1 MGKIR
6 QILGFFATLLMI
18 VFAQNAWSAGYT
30 CASTYTSCNAGYFM
44 PFTGICASCP
54 ANSTST
60 ANNTSSTCTCN
71 DGYVNSSDSTSTSVG
86 SGESCVEDTI
96 KVTFSCGEGSEI
108 KTLPAAMDVK
118 YNEAFSIDYAPE
130 EYCERDGYHVKSLQ
144 SGYSGSQNYYD
155 WILTTN
161 SGDTQTV
168 KRGKSITY
176 DKIMHPGVTSLVV
189 TPDWGPNNI
198 YMELLVN
205 GKRDMHITD
214 TGYYVHCEYGSS
226 YTLPV
231 YNKTGYTFEKWTASN
246 GKTYTAGATVPCTYA
261 ETGSYGAYLKS
272 LVNNDDGTAVS
283 TYVLNDGTEVTSDTD
298 DYISYVLDATYKA
311 STSKVI
317 FDCGTGTG
325 TAPATL
331 DIQYDSTFKFPNN
344 TCTNSTSTFAG
355 WKYTANGA
363 EHEYNPG
370 TSITWNYLDE
380 EVTMVAQWDSCTGC
394 KPGEGATCSLNT
406 SSGSCVYTTSC
417 LPGYSNIRNSGTATP
432 QCTPITYN
440 ITYNIIDAIDSSVAV
455 TLDSPIGNTSY
466 TIKQAVTLPTPS
478 ATGYTFGGWYTNS
491 SFTGTAVTSLPVGTT
506 GDKTYYAKMIP
517 ESYHLQYNCNGGSG
531 TLPTPEYFYYNRTV
545 TVGENV
551 CTHPTATFRGWK
563 LSSSGAVYMPG
574 ATFQWTHTGNQV
586 LTAQWSECT
595 ACNPGTGATCSLN
608 ASSGSCVYTTSCLPG
623 YTSLAGSNTPT
634 PSCSAEVYNI
644 TWNLDGGS
652 VTEALP
658 TTHTYGTRTDVDIT
672 PTKTG
677 YTFAGWCTSNPAS
690 GSAECTPAITITAT
704 EIGDFEFWASWTV
717 NTYSVS
723 YDCGANGTGSP
734 AGATV
739 QYGTDYRL
747 PAASVCTPNVGYK
760 FAGWSSGTATY
771 PAYQYI
777 TWTYTKDVT
786 FTAQYAL
793 ESDWTITYETNGGTI
808 SGTPTTSYNINSGT
822 IQLPNVTY
830 PGHNFEGWSLTQ
842 GNAHDVITA
851 IYPGTHTGDLTL
863 YAIWST
869 CNSTSAGT
877 CYCAADEYPKYGT
890 CTDCQTQC
898 STLGDGWTG
907 TYDIC
912 TTGSANT
919 MCTKSCTVQCTA
931 PVAPQSDR
939 GTVTYTNESK
949 TGTIEYG
956 SPNICSQSAYACPD
970 VVYSCNQGFTYVAA
984 ATNAADICSPNIY
997 AITLNANGGT
1007 GGTATVYE
1015 KYSVGFY
1022 STSTA
1027 TTAMTKITV
1036 PTRTNYAFGGY
1047 KDTSGNVVI
1056 GADGVLPSNKTFLS
1070 DTTLT
1075 AVWSQTVENCVAGK
1089 YMNNGTWTTCVAP
1102 YYCDAAGEVSSGT
1115 TGCND
1120 TCPAG
1125 GYTSNSG
1132 STTINDCHKV
1142 ITDDSK
1148 NFENGTAQWD
1158 CYYTSGSGDSA
1169 VYNTNCRVVPLTCD
1183 AGYYYAGA
1191 GVVGCS
1197 PVGNGYYSA
1206 DDELERQFCE
1216 GGDGSISP
1224 RDSINTCYV
1233 ACDKTVDDV
1242 AHSTSVTSTNDD
1254 LRGMWNNG
1262 EYETC
1267 EYTLT
1272 CETGYTPVPGAT
1284 PSCDPV
1290 KYTVYLDKN
1299 GGTGDVAESVQCTFD
1314 SGSCTLPVNRALSRP
1329 GYLPLYKW
1337 CTDKA
1342 GKGTCYTAGSNVA
1355 ENLSADGSNVT
1366 LFAAWQPNIF
1376 EITIS
1381 ADGTDQAADPQTVYL
1396 KYATGW
1402 YLDGGEVQG
1411 ITSLN
1416 TKPALA
1422 GYTFVGVNTEQDN
1435 SGVMIVDS
1443 TGKFLTTEE
1452 ALTAV
1457 TDNSIVYPMWAAGT
1471 THCDPGY
1478 YYPGTGNEC
1487 SVCEPNS
1494 WCPGGDFGTDT
1505 GNVGGLNSCPEAGF
1519 SAGGVTATDEGV
1531 CYQVGLEYVA
1541 ANGAGTQ
1548 TCFWGGDAYD
1558 RDCNDIVITSCVAG
1572 HYYETGIDCSVV
1584 GNNWYSPNGPIT
1596 RTACPNNGV
1605 TDTATAATVNE
1616 CFKTGLAY
1624 TPASGNGSGTQTCT
1638 YTSGE
1643 GSSAKYE
1650 TDCRD
1655 KVITKCNGGYYRENA
1670 SAIDCVEV
1678 GQNYYSEK
1686 DDVNRDPCPEG
1697 GLTSGTTATAS
1708 TFCYKT
1714 DTPYVAEHGSGVQ
1727 LCYYN
1732 DATSVYDT
1740 NCGTI
1745 IMQQCDDGYWWE
1757 NDQDADCSPVDYG
1770 YYGPVAHETFTN
1782 YMIARQMCPDDGLT
1796 ATQTSASAAEC
1807 YHEEVECE
1815 IANGSGLQT
1824 CNYDEATGNYTNC
1837 TTCEVDGCGAG
1848 YYELDGKC
1856 EICPE
1861 GMVCDPTD
1869 PDWDGEPKTCSELTN
1884 GSHKLSD
1891 EGISDINMCYTTCA
1905 MGVNATEMSGRD
1917 YYGITDTC
1925 EITACAAG
1933 YFLNNGR
1940 CDPCP
1945 AGSVCDPSD
1954 PDWDGEPKTCA
1965 EMTGGKYTM
1974 SETGNS
1980 DVNMCYADCAKV
1992 ENATEMTG
2000 VDYYGENVP
2009 DSCEVVSCEGGYYVK
2024 DGEACIICPEGGV
2037 CYPGSDHEPKDCYE
2051 LTGGTHAESDLGTS
2065 DESMCYTDCQ
2075 KPENV
2080 MEIIGRDYYGIADTC
2095 EVTICDEGYYLSDG
2109 ACVVCPAGSV
2119 CDPHDPDWDGEPKSC
2134 SELTGGTHTM
2144 SDAGNSDI
2152 NMCYTTCATGANAA
2166 EMSGRDYYGMADTCE
2181 IAACGAG
2188 YYLSNGTCEVCPAG
2202 SVCDPSDPGWDDKPK
2217 TCSTLTGGTHTMSDA
2232 GISNVNQCY
2241 ATCAMGANAAEM
2253 SGRDYY
2259 GMADTCEIT
2268 ACAAGYFLSNGA
2280 CVLCPEGMVCD
2291 PSDPDW
2297 DGEPKSCSE
2306 LTGGTHILSVKGAS
2320 KAEQCYANCPRTEIE
2335 NGVGVAAK
2343 DTVFWPEQCDY
2354 TWTDPDGNPC
2364 KVVDGVCV
2372 VTECRTGY
2380 EMKSG
2385 HCEACDRENALTYNN
2400 TGVCAVETCVSGYH
2414 PNGSRCDANVVECSA
2429 PNAVAAQQVWNKN
2442 TKSYGICTITECA
2455 EEYHLMSNACVA
2467 DIQDCVVE
2475 NGIGIKEW
2483 NHVTKS
2489 WGECQ
2494 ATVCDPG
2501 YTNDKFETNEHSKQC
2516 GQCKN
2521 KFSVLGEV
2529 AVSSYVNGC
2538 EIATCMYQGEK
2549 YILEGNECIPICS
2562 EEEHRDETGYMYW
2575 DDYSKKC
2582 IRECYDGYMPW

>member
-30 CASTYTSCNAGYFM
+30 CATTYTSCNAGYFM

-60 ANNTSSTCTCN
+60 ADNTSSTCTCN

-96 KVTFSCGEGSEI
+96 KVTFSCGEGSPI
-108 KTLPAAMDVK
+108 KTLPAAMEVK

-144 SGYSGSQNYYD
+144 SGYSGSLNYYD

-168 KRGKSITY
+168 KRGVSITY

-205 GKRDMHITD
+205 GKRDMNITD

-272 LVNNDDGTAVS
+272 LVNNDDGTAVA

-311 STSKVI
+311 GTSKVI
-317 FDCGTGTG
+317 FDCGSGDGGT
-325 TAPATL
+325 TPSSQTVT
-331 DIQYDSTFKFPNN
+331 YDSTFTFPNN
-344 TCTNSTSTFAG
+344 TCTNSYGTFQG

-363 EHEYNPG
+363 EYEYDPG
-370 TSITWNYLDE
+370 TSIKWNYLDE
-380 EVTMVAQWDSCTGC
+380 EVTMVAQWDSCAGC
-394 KPGEGATCSLNT
+394 KPGEGARCSLDT

-432 QCTPITYN
+432 SC
-440 ITYNIIDAIDSSVAV
+440 
-455 TLDSPIGNTSY
+455 SPEVY
-466 TIKQAVTLPTPS
+466 TI
-478 ATGYTFGGWYTNS
+478 
-491 SFTGTAVTSLPVGTT
+491 
-506 GDKTYYAKMIP
+506 
-517 ESYHLQYNCNGGSG
+517 E
-531 TLPTPEYFYYNRTV
+531 
-545 TVGENV
+545 
-551 CTHPTATFRGWK
+551 
-563 LSSSGAVYMPG
+563 
-574 ATFQWTHTGNQV
+574 
-586 LTAQWSECT
+586 
-595 ACNPGTGATCSLN
+595 
-608 ASSGSCVYTTSCLPG
+608 
-623 YTSLAGSNTPT
+623 
-634 PSCSAEVYNI
+634 
-644 TWNLDGGS
+644 WNLDGGS

-677 YTFAGWCTSNPAS
+677 YTFAGWCTSNTAS
-690 GSAECTPAITITAT
+690 GSTECTPAITITET

-747 PAASVCTPNVGYK
+747 PAASACTPDIGYK

-777 TWTYTKDVT
+777 TWTYTQDVT

-842 GNAHDVITA
+842 GSAHDVITT
-851 IYPGTHTGDLTL
+851 IHPGTHTGDLTL
-863 YAIWST
+863 YAIWTT
-869 CNSTSAGT
+869 CNSTSAGD

-912 TTGSANT
+912 TSGSANT

-931 PVAPQSDR
+931 PMAPQSDR
-939 GTVTYTNESK
+939 GSVTYTSESK

-956 SPNICSQSAYACPD
+956 SPNICSQSAYTCPD
-970 VVYSCNQGFTYVAA
+970 VVYSCNQGFRYVAA

-997 AITLNANGGT
+997 AITLDANGGT
-1007 GGTATVYE
+1007 GGTTAVYE

-1027 TTAMTKITV
+1027 TTAMTKITA

-1047 KDTSGNVVI
+1047 KDASGNVVI

-1075 AVWSQTVENCVAGK
+1075 AVWSQTVENCVAGQ

-1102 YYCDAAGEVSSGT
+1102 YYCDAAGTVSSGT

-1120 TCPAG
+1120 TCPAD
-1125 GYTSNSG
+1125 GYTSDSG

-1148 NFENGTAQWD
+1148 NFENGTAKWD

-1183 AGYYYAGA
+1183 AGHYYAGA

-1206 DDELERQFCE
+1206 EDELERQFCE

-1254 LRGMWNNG
+1254 SRGMWNNG

-1272 CETGYTPVPGAT
+1272 CEVGYTPVPGAT
-1284 PSCDPV
+1284 PACNPV

-1314 SGSCTLPVNRALSRP
+1314 SGSCTLPVNRVLSRP

-1342 GKGTCYTAGSNVA
+1342 GKGTCWTAGSNVA

-1366 LFAAWQPNIF
+1366 LYAAWQPNIF

-1402 YLDGGEVQG
+1402 YLDGGEVQE

-1416 TKPALA
+1416 TNPTLA

-1457 TDNSIVYPMWAAGT
+1457 TDNAIVYPMWAAGT

-1584 GNNWYSPNGPIT
+1584 GDNWYSPNGPIT

-1655 KVITKCNGGYYRENA
+1655 KVITKCNGGYYRENS

-1686 DDVNRDPCPEG
+1686 DDVNRDPCPES

-1824 CNYDEATGNYTNC
+1824 CNYDEETGNYTNC

-1905 MGVNATEMSGRD
+1905 MGVNAAEMSGRD

-1933 YFLNNGR
+1933 YFLSNGK
-1940 CDPCP
+1940 CEICP

-2000 VDYYGENVP
+2000 IDYYGENVP

-2037 CYPGSDHEPKDCYE
+2037 CYPGSDHEPKDCFE

-2065 DESMCYTDCQ
+2065 NESMCYTDCQ

-2080 MEIIGRDYYGIADTC
+2080 LEIIGRDYYGIADTC
-2095 EVTICDEGYYLSDG
+2095 EVTMCEEGYYLSDG

-2119 CDPHDPDWDGEPKSC
+2119 CDPSDPDWDGKPKSC

-2152 NMCYTTCATGANAA
+2152 NMCYTTCATDANAA

-2188 YYLSNGTCEVCPAG
+2188 YYLSNGTCVTCPAG
-2202 SVCDPSDPGWDDKPK
+2202 SVCDPSDPGWDNKPK
-2217 TCSTLTGGTHTMSDA
+2217 ACSTLTGGTHTMSDA

-2241 ATCAMGANAAEM
+2241 ATCAMGTNATQM

-2268 ACAAGYFLSNGA
+2268 ACAAGYFLSNGT

-2582 IRECYDGYMPW
+2582 IRECFDGYMPW

>member
-44 PFTGICASCP
+44 PLTGTCSSCP
-54 ANSTST
+54 AKSTST
-60 ANNTSSTCTCN
+60 ADNTSSTCTCN
-71 DGYVNSSDSTSTSVG
+71 AGYLNSSTHKTTVG
-86 SGESCVEDTI
+86 LGQTCAAIDL
-96 KVTFSCGEGSEI
+96 TFSCGDGVLKSG
-108 KTLPAAMDVK
+108 KTLPADMTLLYDQT
-118 YNEAFSIDYAPE
+118 YHIDYQAGD
-130 EYCERDGYHVKSLQ
+130 YCHKDGYHV
-144 SGYSGSQNYYD
+144 SQPEFAINMP
-155 WILTTN
+155 WILTDNLGETKSVGPDSSILYLALTN
-161 SGDTQTV
+161 GE
-168 KRGKSITY
+168 
-176 DKIMHPGVTSLVV
+176 VTDIEA
-189 TPDWGPNNI
+189 TPKWIANTI
-198 YMELLVN
+198 FIELNRN
-205 GKRDMHITD
+205 GERVWFDGETNQD
-214 TGYYVHCEYGSS
+214 VYGFYTTCEYDGTFS
-226 YTLPV
+226 LP
-231 YNKTGYTFEKWTASN
+231 NLEASEMEGYTFVEWTGPTGN
-246 GKTYTAGATVPCTYA
+246 KYEAGATVPCTFN
-261 ETGSYGAYLKS
+261 EMGTYGGYLLEQDS
-272 LVNNDDGTAVS
+272 TNIAG
-283 TYVLNDGTEVTSDTD
+283 TYVMNDGSVVSGSDME
-298 DYISYVLDATYKA
+298 YKVFNATYTPNTYTVK
-311 STSKVI
+311 

-325 TAPATL
+325 TAPTTRSV
-331 DIQYDSTFKFPNN
+331 QYDSTFTFPNN
-344 TCTNSTSTFAG
+344 TCTNSNATFHS

-363 EHEYNPG
+363 EHEYYPG
-370 TSITWNYLDE
+370 TSITWDYLDE

-394 KPGEGATCSLNT
+394 KPGEGATCSLDT

-432 QCTPITYN
+432 QCTPITYT
-440 ITYNIIDAIDSSVAV
+440 ITYNIIDAVDSSVAV

-466 TIKQAVTLPTPS
+466 TIEQAVTLPTPS
-478 ATGYTFGGWYTNS
+478 ATGYTFSGWYTNS

-517 ESYHLQYNCNGGSG
+517 DSYHLQYSCNGGSG
-531 TLPTPEYFYYNRTV
+531 TLPEPEYFYYNRTV

-595 ACNPGTGATCSLN
+595 TCNPGTGATCSLD
-608 ASSGSCVYTTSCLPG
+608 ASSGSCVYTASCLPG
-623 YTSLAGSNTPT
+623 YTSLAGANTPT
-634 PSCSAEVYNI
+634 PS
-644 TWNLDGGS
+644 
-652 VTEALP
+652 
-658 TTHTYGTRTDVDIT
+658 
-672 PTKTG
+672 
-677 YTFAGWCTSNPAS
+677 
-690 GSAECTPAITITAT
+690 
-704 EIGDFEFWASWTV
+704 
-717 NTYSVS
+717 
-723 YDCGANGTGSP
+723 
-734 AGATV
+734 
-739 QYGTDYRL
+739 
-747 PAASVCTPNVGYK
+747 
-760 FAGWSSGTATY
+760 
-771 PAYQYI
+771 
-777 TWTYTKDVT
+777 
-786 FTAQYAL
+786 
-793 ESDWTITYETNGGTI
+793 
-808 SGTPTTSYNINSGT
+808 
-822 IQLPNVTY
+822 
-830 PGHNFEGWSLTQ
+830 
-842 GNAHDVITA
+842 
-851 IYPGTHTGDLTL
+851 
-863 YAIWST
+863 
-869 CNSTSAGT
+869 
-877 CYCAADEYPKYGT
+877 
-890 CTDCQTQC
+890 
-898 STLGDGWTG
+898 
-907 TYDIC
+907 
-912 TTGSANT
+912 
-919 MCTKSCTVQCTA
+919 
-931 PVAPQSDR
+931 
-939 GTVTYTNESK
+939 
-949 TGTIEYG
+949 
-956 SPNICSQSAYACPD
+956 
-970 VVYSCNQGFTYVAA
+970 
-984 ATNAADICSPNIY
+984 CSPNIY
-997 AITLNANGGT
+997 AITLDANGGT

-1027 TTAMTKITV
+1027 TTAVTKITI

-1047 KDTSGNVVI
+1047 KDASGNIVI

-1075 AVWSQTVENCVAGK
+1075 AVWSQTVENCVAGQ

-1102 YYCDAAGEVSSGT
+1102 YYCDAAGTVASGT

-1125 GYTSNSG
+1125 GYTSDSG

-1148 NFENGTAQWD
+1148 TFDHGTAKWD

-1169 VYNTNCRVVPLTCD
+1169 VYSTNCSVVPLTCD
-1183 AGYYYAGA
+1183 AGHYYAGA

-1206 DDELERQFCE
+1206 EDVLYREFCE
-1216 GGDGSISP
+1216 GGDGSIAP
-1224 RDSINTCYV
+1224 RDSLNTCYV
-1233 ACDKTVDDV
+1233 ACDKSVDEV
-1242 AHSTSVTSTNDD
+1242 PHSTSVTSTNDD
-1254 LRGMWNNG
+1254 SRGMWNNG

-1284 PSCDPV
+1284 PSCNPV

-1314 SGSCTLPVNRALSRP
+1314 SGSCTLPANRVLSRP
-1329 GYLPLYKW
+1329 GYLPLNKW

-1342 GKGTCYTAGSNVA
+1342 GKGTCWTAGANVA

-1366 LFAAWQPNIF
+1366 LYAAWQPNIF

-1402 YLDGGEVQG
+1402 YLDGGEAQK

-1416 TKPALA
+1416 ANPTLA

-1457 TDNSIVYPMWAAGT
+1457 TDNAIVYPMWAAGT

-1584 GNNWYSPNGPIT
+1584 GDNWYSPNGPIT

-1605 TDTATAATVNE
+1605 TNTATAATVNE

-1624 TPASGNGSGTQTCT
+1624 IPASGNGSGTQTCT

-1678 GQNYYSEK
+1678 GQNYYSEQ
-1686 DDVNRDPCPEG
+1686 DDVNRDPCPQN
-1697 GLTSGTTATAS
+1697 GLTTVTTAATP

-1732 DATSVYDT
+1732 DATSIYDT
-1740 NCGTI
+1740 NCDKI
-1745 IMQQCDDGYWWE
+1745 IMQQCDNGYWWE
-1757 NDQDADCSPVDYG
+1757 KDQDADCSPVDYG

-1782 YMIARQMCPDDGLT
+1782 YMIARQMCPDNGLT

-1824 CNYDEATGNYTNC
+1824 CNYDEATGGYTNC

-1905 MGVNATEMSGRD
+1905 MGVNAAEMSGRD

-1933 YFLNNGR
+1933 
-1940 CDPCP
+1940 
-1945 AGSVCDPSD
+1945 
-1954 PDWDGEPKTCA
+1954 
-1965 EMTGGKYTM
+1965 
-1974 SETGNS
+1974 
-1980 DVNMCYADCAKV
+1980 
-1992 ENATEMTG
+1992 
-2000 VDYYGENVP
+2000 
-2009 DSCEVVSCEGGYYVK
+2009 
-2024 DGEACIICPEGGV
+2024 
-2037 CYPGSDHEPKDCYE
+2037 
-2051 LTGGTHAESDLGTS
+2051 
-2065 DESMCYTDCQ
+2065 
-2075 KPENV
+2075 
-2080 MEIIGRDYYGIADTC
+2080 
-2095 EVTICDEGYYLSDG
+2095 
-2109 ACVVCPAGSV
+2109 
-2119 CDPHDPDWDGEPKSC
+2119 
-2134 SELTGGTHTM
+2134 
-2144 SDAGNSDI
+2144 
-2152 NMCYTTCATGANAA
+2152 
-2166 EMSGRDYYGMADTCE
+2166 
-2181 IAACGAG
+2181 
-2188 YYLSNGTCEVCPAG
+2188 
-2202 SVCDPSDPGWDDKPK
+2202 
-2217 TCSTLTGGTHTMSDA
+2217 
-2232 GISNVNQCY
+2232 
-2241 ATCAMGANAAEM
+2241 
-2253 SGRDYY
+2253 
-2259 GMADTCEIT
+2259 
-2268 ACAAGYFLSNGA
+2268 
-2280 CVLCPEGMVCD
+2280 
-2291 PSDPDW
+2291 
-2297 DGEPKSCSE
+2297 
-2306 LTGGTHILSVKGAS
+2306 
-2320 KAEQCYANCPRTEIE
+2320 
-2335 NGVGVAAK
+2335 
-2343 DTVFWPEQCDY
+2343 
-2354 TWTDPDGNPC
+2354 
-2364 KVVDGVCV
+2364 
-2372 VTECRTGY
+2372 
-2380 EMKSG
+2380 
-2385 HCEACDRENALTYNN
+2385 
-2400 TGVCAVETCVSGYH
+2400 
-2414 PNGSRCDANVVECSA
+2414 
-2429 PNAVAAQQVWNKN
+2429 
-2442 TKSYGICTITECA
+2442 
-2455 EEYHLMSNACVA
+2455 
-2467 DIQDCVVE
+2467 
-2475 NGIGIKEW
+2475 
-2483 NHVTKS
+2483 
-2489 WGECQ
+2489 
-2494 ATVCDPG
+2494 
-2501 YTNDKFETNEHSKQC
+2501 
-2516 GQCKN
+2516 
-2521 KFSVLGEV
+2521 
-2529 AVSSYVNGC
+2529 
-2538 EIATCMYQGEK
+2538 
-2549 YILEGNECIPICS
+2549 
-2562 EEEHRDETGYMYW
+2562 
-2575 DDYSKKC
+2575 
-2582 IRECYDGYMPW
+2582 

>member
-30 CASTYTSCNAGYFM
+30 CATTYTSCNAGYFM

-60 ANNTSSTCTCN
+60 AGNTSSTCTCN

-96 KVTFSCGEGSEI
+96 KVTFSCGEGSPI
-108 KTLPAAMDVK
+108 KTLPAAMEVK

-130 EYCERDGYHVKSLQ
+130 EYCERDGYHVKGLQ
-144 SGYSGSQNYYD
+144 SGYSGSQNYND
-155 WILTTN
+155 WILTPN
-161 SGDTQTV
+161 SGTPQTV

-198 YMELLVN
+198 YLELLVN
-205 GKRDMHITD
+205 GKRDIKVTD

-272 LVNNDDGTAVS
+272 LGYKDDGTAVA

-298 DYISYVLDATYKA
+298 DHISYVLDATYKA
-311 STSKVI
+311 SSSKII

-325 TAPATL
+325 TAPATRS
-331 DIQYDSTFKFPNN
+331 IQYDSTFTFPNN
-344 TCTNSTSTFAG
+344 TCTNSYGTFHS
-355 WKYTANGA
+355 WKYTADGA
-363 EHEYNPG
+363 EHEYYPG
-370 TSITWNYLDE
+370 TNITWNYLDE
-380 EVTMVAQWDSCTGC
+380 EVTMVAQWDSCAGC

-432 QCTPITYN
+432 QCTPITYK

-506 GDKTYYAKMIP
+506 GDKTYYAKMVP
-517 ESYHLQYNCNGGSG
+517 ELYHLQYNCNGGSG
-531 TLPTPEYFYYNRTV
+531 TLPSPEYFYYNRTV
-545 TVGENV
+545 TVGKNV

-595 ACNPGTGATCSLN
+595 TCNPGTGATCSLN

-623 YTSLAGSNTPT
+623 YTSLAGANTPT
-634 PSCSAEVYNI
+634 PSCSAEVYTI
-644 TWNLDGGS
+644 KWNLDGGS
-652 VTEALP
+652 VTETLP

-739 QYGTDYRL
+739 QYGNSYTIG
-747 PAASVCTPNVGYK
+747 AACTPNTGYQ
-760 FAGWSSGTATY
+760 FTGWSDGNNVLQPGT
-771 PAYQYI
+771 QI
-777 TWTYTKDVT
+777 TWNYTKNIKFV
-786 FTAQYAL
+786 AQYAL

-822 IQLPNVTY
+822 IQLPNITY

-842 GNAHDVITA
+842 GSAHDVITA

-898 STLGDGWTG
+898 STLGSGWTG

-912 TTGSANT
+912 TAGDEDT
-919 MCTKSCTVQCTA
+919 MCTRSCTVQCTA
-931 PVAPQSDR
+931 PMAPQADR
-939 GTVTYTNESK
+939 GTVAYTNTSK
-949 TGTIEYG
+949 TGNIYYG
-956 SPNICSQSAYACPD
+956 DPNTCDVKAYTCPD

-1007 GGTATVYE
+1007 GGTTAVYE

-1027 TTAMTKITV
+1027 TTAVTKITI

-1047 KDTSGNVVI
+1047 KDASGNIVI
-1056 GADGVLPSNKTFLS
+1056 GTDGVLPSNKTFLS

-1075 AVWSQTVENCVAGK
+1075 AVWSQTVENCVAGQ

-1102 YYCDAAGEVSSGT
+1102 YYCDAAGTVASGT

-1125 GYTSNSG
+1125 GYTSDSG

-1148 NFENGTAQWD
+1148 TFDHGTAKWD

-1169 VYNTNCRVVPLTCD
+1169 VYSTNCSVVPLTCD
-1183 AGYYYAGA
+1183 AGHYYAGA

-1206 DDELERQFCE
+1206 EDVLYREFCE
-1216 GGDGSISP
+1216 GGDGSIAP
-1224 RDSINTCYV
+1224 RDSLNTCYV
-1233 ACDKTVDDV
+1233 ACDKTVDEV
-1242 AHSTSVTSTNDD
+1242 PHSTSVTSTNDD
-1254 LRGMWNNG
+1254 SRGMWNNG

-1284 PSCDPV
+1284 PACNPV

-1314 SGSCTLPVNRALSRP
+1314 SGSCTLPVNRVLSRP
-1329 GYLPLYKW
+1329 GYLPLNKW

-1342 GKGTCYTAGSNVA
+1342 GKGTCWTAGSNVA

-1366 LFAAWQPNIF
+1366 LYAAWQPNIF

-1402 YLDGGEVQG
+1402 YLDGGEVQK

-1416 TKPALA
+1416 ANPTLA

-1457 TDNSIVYPMWAAGT
+1457 TDNAIVYPMWAAGT

-1519 SAGGVTATDEGV
+1519 SAGGVTATEEGV

-1584 GNNWYSPNGPIT
+1584 GDNWYSPNGPIT

-1624 TPASGNGSGTQTCT
+1624 IPASGNGSGTQTCT

-1678 GQNYYSEK
+1678 GQNYYSEQ
-1686 DDVNRDPCPEG
+1686 DDVNRDPCPQN
-1697 GLTSGTTATAS
+1697 GLTTVTTAATP

-1732 DATSVYDT
+1732 DATSIYDT
-1740 NCGTI
+1740 NCDKI
-1745 IMQQCDDGYWWE
+1745 IMQQCDNGYWWE
-1757 NDQDADCSPVDYG
+1757 KDQDADCSPVDYG

-1782 YMIARQMCPDDGLT
+1782 YMIARQMCPDNGLT
-1796 ATQTSASAAEC
+1796 ATDTSASAAEC

-1824 CNYDEATGNYTNC
+1824 CNYDEETGNYTNC

-1861 GMVCDPTD
+1861 GSVCDPTD

-1905 MGVNATEMSGRD
+1905 MGVNAAEMSGRD

-1933 YFLNNGR
+1933 YFLSNGK
-1940 CDPCP
+1940 CEVCP
-1945 AGSVCDPSD
+1945 EGMVCDPSD
-1954 PDWDGEPKTCA
+1954 PDWDGEPKSCS
-1965 EMTGGKYTM
+1965 ELTGGKYTM

-2000 VDYYGENVP
+2000 
-2009 DSCEVVSCEGGYYVK
+2009 
-2024 DGEACIICPEGGV
+2024 
-2037 CYPGSDHEPKDCYE
+2037 
-2051 LTGGTHAESDLGTS
+2051 
-2065 DESMCYTDCQ
+2065 
-2075 KPENV
+2075 
-2080 MEIIGRDYYGIADTC
+2080 RDYYGITDTC
-2095 EVTICDEGYYLSDG
+2095 EVTMCEEGYYLSDG

-2119 CDPHDPDWDGEPKSC
+2119 CDPSDPDWDGKPKSC

-2188 YYLSNGTCEVCPAG
+2188 YYLSNGTCVTCPAG
-2202 SVCDPSDPGWDDKPK
+2202 SVCDPSDPGWDGKPK

-2268 ACAAGYFLSNGA
+2268 ACAAGYFLSNGT

-2306 LTGGTHILSVKGAS
+2306 LTGGTHTLSVKGAS

-2385 HCEACDRENALTYNN
+2385 RCEACDRENALTYNN

-2582 IRECYDGYMPW
+2582 IRECFDGYMPW

>member
-1 MGKIR
+1 
-6 QILGFFATLLMI
+6 
-18 VFAQNAWSAGYT
+18 
-30 CASTYTSCNAGYFM
+30 
-44 PFTGICASCP
+44 
-54 ANSTST
+54 
-60 ANNTSSTCTCN
+60 
-71 DGYVNSSDSTSTSVG
+71 
-86 SGESCVEDTI
+86 
-96 KVTFSCGEGSEI
+96 
-108 KTLPAAMDVK
+108 
-118 YNEAFSIDYAPE
+118 
-130 EYCERDGYHVKSLQ
+130 
-144 SGYSGSQNYYD
+144 
-155 WILTTN
+155 
-161 SGDTQTV
+161 
-168 KRGKSITY
+168 
-176 DKIMHPGVTSLVV
+176 
-189 TPDWGPNNI
+189 
-198 YMELLVN
+198 ME
-205 GKRDMHITD
+205 
-214 TGYYVHCEYGSS
+214 
-226 YTLPV
+226 
-231 YNKTGYTFEKWTASN
+231 GYTFVEWTGPT
-246 GKTYTAGATVPCTYA
+246 GKKYEAGATVPCTFN
-261 ETGSYGAYLKS
+261 EMGTYGGYLLEQDS
-272 LVNNDDGTAVS
+272 TNIAG
-283 TYVLNDGTEVTSDTD
+283 TYVMNDGTEVSGSDLE
-298 DYISYVLDATYKA
+298 YKVFNATYTPNTYTVK
-311 STSKVI
+311 

-325 TAPATL
+325 TAPATRGV
-331 DIQYDSTFKFPNN
+331 QYDSTFTFPNN
-344 TCTNSTSTFAG
+344 TCTNSYGTFHS
-355 WKYTANGA
+355 WKYTADGA
-363 EHEYNPG
+363 EHEYYPG

-380 EVTMVAQWDSCTGC
+380 EVTMVAQWDSCAGC
-394 KPGEGATCSLNT
+394 KPGEGATCSLDT

-432 QCTPITYN
+432 QCTPITYT

-455 TLDSPIGNTSY
+455 SLDSPIGNTSY

-506 GDKTYYAKMIP
+506 GNKTYYAKMIP
-517 ESYHLQYNCNGGSG
+517 EIYYLQYSCNGASGSI
-531 TLPTPEYFYYNRTV
+531 PTPASVYYNRTV
-545 TVGENV
+545 TVLDNM
-551 CTHPTATFRGWK
+551 CQNDTAIFTGWT
-563 LSSSGAVYMPG
+563 LSGTGTKYQPDDSFKWTYAGNQALLAQWEDCQPCSTGADASCSLDTSSGK
-574 ATFQWTHTGNQV
+574 
-586 LTAQWSECT
+586 
-595 ACNPGTGATCSLN
+595 
-608 ASSGSCVYTTSCLPG
+608 CVYTTSCNPG
-623 YTSLAGSNTPT
+623 YTDLGGNGTATPK
-634 PSCSAEVYNI
+634 CSAEVYNI
-644 TWNLDGGS
+644 KWNLDGGS
-652 VTEALP
+652 VTETLP
-658 TTHTYGTRTDVDIT
+658 TTYTYGKATVIQTV
-672 PTKTG
+672 PSKTG
-677 YTFAGWCTSNPAS
+677 YSWGGWCTTNPKTDTS
-690 GSAECTPAITITAT
+690 TCHLEVEIGAT
-704 EIGDFEFWASWTV
+704 ETGDKEFWAYFTP
-717 NTYSVS
+717 NTYTAS
-723 YDCGANGTGSP
+723 YDCGTNGSNPP
-734 AGATV
+734 ASQSVKYASGFTFGA
-739 QYGTDYRL
+739 
-747 PAASVCTPNVGYK
+747 ACTPNTGYK
-760 FAGWSSGTATY
+760 FTGWSDGSTTRNPGAI
-771 PAYQYI
+771 I
-777 TWTYTKDVT
+777 TWGYSSNKT
-786 FTAQYAL
+786 FVAQYAL
-793 ESDWTITYETNGGTI
+793 ESDWTITYVENGGTI
-808 SGTPTTSYNINSGT
+808 SGTSTKSYNINSGT
-822 IQLPNVTY
+822 IQLPSIRR
-830 PGHNFEGWSLTQ
+830 PGYNFMGWTTTD
-842 GNAHDVITA
+842 GVANDVITS
-851 IYPGTHTGDLTL
+851 IRPGNPHTGNLTL
-863 YAIWST
+863 YALWSQ

-877 CYCAADEYPKYGT
+877 CSCSATEYPKYGV
-890 CTDCQTQC
+890 CTSCETQC
-898 STLGDGWTG
+898 SASFSGWSG
-907 TYDIC
+907 TYNIC
-912 TTGSANT
+912 TSGSENT
-919 MCTKSCTVQCTA
+919 ACYKSCTVKCTA
-931 PVAPQSDR
+931 PLAPLSDR
-939 GTVTYTNESK
+939 GTVSYDSASTK
-949 TGTIEYG
+949 TGKTYYG
-956 SPNICSQSAYACPD
+956 NPDTCSQSAYVCPD

-984 ATNAADICSPNIY
+984 ATSAADICTPNIY
-997 AITLNANGGT
+997 AITLDANGGT
-1007 GGTATVYE
+1007 GGTTAVYE

-1027 TTAMTKITV
+1027 TTAVTKITI

-1047 KDTSGNVVI
+1047 KDASGNVVI

-1075 AVWSQTVENCVAGK
+1075 AVWSQTVENCVAGQ

-1102 YYCDAAGEVSSGT
+1102 YYCDAAGTVASGT

-1125 GYTSNSG
+1125 GYTSVNG
-1132 STTINDCHKV
+1132 SSSINDCHKV
-1142 ITDDSK
+1142 ITDASK
-1148 NFENGTAQWD
+1148 SFPNGTAKWD
-1158 CYYTSGSGDSA
+1158 CYYTSGSGDNA
-1169 VYNTNCRVVPLTCD
+1169 VYNTNCTAVPQTCD
-1183 AGYYYAGA
+1183 AGYYYEGS
-1191 GVVGCS
+1191 GVIGCS

-1216 GGDGSISP
+1216 GGDGSIAP

-1233 ACDKTVDDV
+1233 ACDKSVDEV
-1242 AHSTSVTSTNDD
+1242 PHSTSVTSTNDD
-1254 LRGMWNNG
+1254 SRGMWNNG

-1272 CETGYTPVPGAT
+1272 CEAGYTPVPGAT
-1284 PSCDPV
+1284 PACNPV

-1314 SGSCTLPVNRALSRP
+1314 SGSCTLPANRILSRP
-1329 GYLPLYKW
+1329 GYLPLNKW

-1342 GKGTCYTAGSNVA
+1342 GKGTCWAAGANVA

-1366 LFAAWQPNIF
+1366 LYAAWQPNVF

-1402 YLDGGEVQG
+1402 YLDGGEVQK

-1416 TKPALA
+1416 TNPTLA

-1457 TDNSIVYPMWAAGT
+1457 ADNAIVYPMWAAGT
-1471 THCDPGY
+1471 THCDAGY

-1487 SVCEPNS
+1487 SVCEINS

-1548 TCFWGGDAYD
+1548 TCFWGGNAYD

-1584 GNNWYSPNGPIT
+1584 GDNWYSPNGPIT

-1605 TDTATAATVNE
+1605 TNTATAATVNE
-1616 CFKTGLAY
+1616 CYKTGLAY

-1678 GQNYYSEK
+1678 GQNYYSEQ
-1686 DDVNRDPCPEG
+1686 DDVNRDPCPES

-1770 YYGPVAHETFTN
+1770 YCGPVAHETFSN
-1782 YMIARQMCPDDGLT
+1782 YVIARQMCPDDGLT

-1824 CNYDEATGNYTNC
+1824 CNYDEATGGYTNC

-1861 GMVCDPTD
+1861 GSVCDPTD

-1905 MGVNATEMSGRD
+1905 MGVNAAEMS
-1917 YYGITDTC
+1917 
-1925 EITACAAG
+1925 
-1933 YFLNNGR
+1933 
-1940 CDPCP
+1940 
-1945 AGSVCDPSD
+1945 
-1954 PDWDGEPKTCA
+1954 
-1965 EMTGGKYTM
+1965 
-1974 SETGNS
+1974 
-1980 DVNMCYADCAKV
+1980 
-1992 ENATEMTG
+1992 
-2000 VDYYGENVP
+2000 
-2009 DSCEVVSCEGGYYVK
+2009 
-2024 DGEACIICPEGGV
+2024 
-2037 CYPGSDHEPKDCYE
+2037 
-2051 LTGGTHAESDLGTS
+2051 
-2065 DESMCYTDCQ
+2065 
-2075 KPENV
+2075 
-2080 MEIIGRDYYGIADTC
+2080 GRDYYGIADTC
-2095 EVTICDEGYYLSDG
+2095 EVTICKEGYYLSDG

-2119 CDPHDPDWDGEPKSC
+2119 CDPSDPDWDGEPKSC

-2152 NMCYTTCATGANAA
+2152 NMCYTICATGANAA
-2166 EMSGRDYYGMADTCE
+2166 GMSGRDYYGMADTCE
-2181 IAACGAG
+2181 IATCNAG
-2188 YYLSNGTCEVCPAG
+2188 YTLLVGQNPDGSTHNLCIVCPAG
-2202 SVCDPSDPGWDDKPK
+2202 AVCDWNGKMK
-2217 TCSTLTGGTHTMSDA
+2217 TCTELTNGSHKLSDEGTSDV
-2232 GISNVNQCY
+2232 SMCY
-2241 ATCAMGANAAEM
+2241 TTCPMGANATQT

-2268 ACAAGYFLSNGA
+2268 ACAAGYFLSNGT

-2306 LTGGTHILSVKGAS
+2306 LTGGTHTLSVKGAS